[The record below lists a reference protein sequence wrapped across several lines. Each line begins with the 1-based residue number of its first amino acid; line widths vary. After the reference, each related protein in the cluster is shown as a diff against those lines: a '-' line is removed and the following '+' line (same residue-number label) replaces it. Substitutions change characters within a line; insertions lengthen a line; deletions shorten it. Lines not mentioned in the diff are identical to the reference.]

1 MPFALC
7 PISSYILYPS
17 YYPSQAF
24 DNTPGAMFGTLE
36 SSLDDD
42 GPPSNDTLKGRLA
55 NGKPRALRTDHSAS
69 HVVEGSIKGAQEV
82 AGGVYD
88 GVSSMIAEPID
99 AFNKEPH
106 PMAKP
111 GQAAKGLVKGVAS
124 LICKPAAGT
133 CAAIATGTRGL
144 INTPTTVTAAAARGI
159 KGGARAIRGGLKR
172 FAEDGEEMMGA
183 EGAAPEEESAAIEA
197 VGRST
202 DASKVPKK

>member
-144 INTPTTVTAAAARGI
+144 INHGLNSTPQALSTNTLIVTRSPRRRRGGSRAARG
-159 KGGARAIRGGLKR
+159 
-172 FAEDGEEMMGA
+172 
-183 EGAAPEEESAAIEA
+183 PSAA
-197 VGRST
+197 
-202 DASKVPKK
+202 ASNGSLRTVRR